1 MDTQPQLRARSISVD
16 YNVEAYQGFLAVAEH
31 HNFCGITNFISK
43 CVISQ
48 NVWYHQSCSAS
59 QLVASAKLV
68 APLDLKAVS
77 ELARI
82 VECCATKRCATKR
95 CGPSFSTNCCSSNRR
110 NVQQTGLPGTKL
122 GRSISPL
129 QEVANRAHGPGPRYI
144 DTPKADLFS
153 SVH

>member
-82 VECCATKRCATKR
+82 VECCATKRCA
-95 CGPSFSTNCCSSNRR
+95 N
-110 NVQQTGLPGTKL
+110 QTLWPELFYKL
-122 GRSISPL
+122 L
-129 QEVANRAHGPGPRYI
+129 
-144 DTPKADLFS
+144 
-153 SVH
+153 